1 MVHHDEL
8 EQEVDDVASNRAIDV
23 LVFRE
28 PRLLVDRRPV
38 LSVDRQ
44 RHSTGKLVFYI
55 SISLAS
61 LVYLY
66 ATF

>member
-8 EQEVDDVASNRAIDV
+8 AQEVDDIATNRAIDV

-28 PRLLVDRRPV
+28 PVLIADRRPV
-38 LSVDRQ
+38 MSVDRQ
-44 RHSTGKLVFYI
+44 QHSTGKLIFYI

>member
-8 EQEVDDVASNRAIDV
+8 AQEVDDIATNRAIDV

-28 PRLLVDRRPV
+28 PVLLVDRRPV
-38 LSVDRQ
+38 MSVDRQ
-44 RHSTGKLVFYI
+44 QHSTGKLIFYI

>member
-28 PRLLVDRRPV
+28 PRLLVDRQPV

>member
-8 EQEVDDVASNRAIDV
+8 AQEVDDVASNRAIDV

-38 LSVDRQ
+38 LSVDQQ